1 MEHLIGQ
8 TLGRYKIV
16 SLLGE
21 GGMGAVFKGQDETLK
36 RDVAIKVMSPQ
47 FSRQA
52 NFQER
57 FLQEARTVARLSH
70 PNIVQIYDFGQD
82 QNQLYIVMEFIPGDN
97 LQQRLQSLRRDG
109 QWMELP
115 EAVQIVRQ
123 VLLAL
128 DYGHRHGVL
137 HRDLKPDNIMLKG
150 EGVEYNAVE
159 GLPYRPVITDLGL
172 AKLAGG
178 DVETQ
183 VGTAMGTPAYM
194 SPEQALGLTAQATSD
209 IYSSGVLLYELV
221 TGRLPFDVKT
231 LVEAVKAHGQQ
242 PPPPPRSIKPGIPEK
257 LEKVILKA
265 MEKEPAKRFKDAAA
279 MAAALEDAV
288 VVDEAPP
295 LATRIGAAPA
305 AAMGTSAMGISGSG
319 TQFQESGTGKGDE
332 YIGDEYIGRGASV
345 LREFSAPAAGVD
357 GYIGQV
363 QIQILTEFGK
373 QSTVTVRPGGVL
385 TIGRE
390 DDNDIVLL
398 DPQSS
403 RHHARIEND
412 GKVYKI
418 IDLNSRNGTFLED
431 AKLLPGVPEVWSAD
445 KALRIGKTYLRL
457 TRPQEAEKTAVVSA
471 GQLPRVEKGAGPQPS
486 GRVSVL
492 LDNDQI
498 TVEPGKMVSISLTLL
513 NQGTVVDHFSTSVQ
527 GIPAAWI
534 PSLPP
539 VVQLMPGAQQVVHL
553 TISPPRIPASRA
565 GTYPI
570 TLRVASRDAADRVA
584 EVKATLTVA
593 SFHQFT
599 SELHPQKVRAG
610 RIARLRVE
618 NQGNSQEVFNLLWLD
633 RAVELDFKPPQV
645 QLKISEG
652 KEAFAEFRAVPRSR
666 ALLGGEKTHAFTA
679 EVSALE
685 GEPQVHN
692 GEVVSR
698 ALIPLWVIPLLML
711 LCLCLLA
718 AAGLG
723 YAKVLQTQATA
734 QAATATAWAMADS
747 DQDGLTNAQEI
758 NLGTDPNKADTD
770 DDGLTDGREVNET
783 GTDPKNKDTDGDTLL
798 DGAEVDQIG
807 TSPNNK
813 DTDGDGITDNAD
825 ANPLSLPTAT
835 PTPTITPKPTQPPW
849 QACPDAYPSRLH
861 IGDHATVSED
871 PPLSNNLRNDPGTK
885 GTDIIGKIDPGWEV
899 EIMGGPQCLEKWVWW
914 KVKVVKTSKLG
925 WTSEGDGTNYWL
937 VPKP

>member
-1 MEHLIGQ
+1 MENQAMDHLVGQ
-8 TLGRYKIV
+8 NLGRYKIL

-21 GGMGAVFKGQDETLK
+21 GGMGAVFKGWDETLK

-47 FSRQA
+47 LARQT

-70 PNIVQIYDFGQD
+70 PNVVQIYDFGQEE
-82 QNQLYIVMEFIPGDN
+82 NQLYIVMEFISGKS
-97 LQQRLQSLRRDG
+97 LQQYLQELRAEG
-109 QWMELP
+109 KWLELP
-115 EAVQIVRQ
+115 EAVQLVRQ

-128 DYGHRHGVL
+128 DYGHKHGVL
-137 HRDLKPDNIMLKG
+137 HRDLKPDNIMLKA
-150 EGVEYNAVE
+150 EAVE
-159 GLPYRPVITDLGL
+159 DLSYRPVITDLGL

-194 SPEQALGLTAQATSD
+194 SPEQALGLTAQVTSD
-209 IYSSGVLLYELV
+209 IYSSGILLYELA
-221 TGRLPFDVKT
+221 TGRLPFEVKT

-242 PPPPPRSIKPGIPEK
+242 TPPAPRALKPEIPEV

-265 MEKEPAKRFKDAAA
+265 IEKEPPKRFQDAAA
-279 MAAALEDAV
+279 MAAALENV
-288 VVDEAPP
+288 LPPKPTQIGSAPV
-295 LATRIGAAPA
+295 AA
-305 AAMGTSAMGISGSG
+305 SGGG
-319 TQFQESGTGKGDE
+319 TQFQEMGDQ
-332 YIGDEYIGRGASV
+332 GRGASIMG
-345 LREFSAPAAGVD
+345 EFSAPVMGAV
-357 GYIGQV
+357 GYSGQE

-373 QSTVTVRPGGVL
+373 QSFVPVQAGGILRV
-385 TIGRE
+385 GRE
-390 DDNDIVLL
+390 EDNEIMLKDA
-398 DPQSS
+398 QAS
-403 RHHARIEND
+403 RHHARIEYD
-412 GKVYKI
+412 GKVYKV

-431 AKLLPGVPEVWSAD
+431 AKLLPGVPETWPAD

-457 TRPQEAEKTAVVSA
+457 VRPQEAEKTAVVSA
-471 GQLPRVEKGAGPQPS
+471 AELKAEKGAAAQPD
-486 GRVSVL
+486 GRISVL
-492 LDNDQI
+492 LDHDQI
-498 TVEPGKMVSISLTLL
+498 SVEPGKMVNASLTLL
-513 NQGTVVDHFSTSVQ
+513 NQGIVVDHFSIAVQ
-527 GIPAAWI
+527 GIPTAWI
-534 PSLPP
+534 PSQPP
-539 VVQLMPGAQQVVHL
+539 VVQLMPGAQQVVNL
-553 TISPPRIPASRA
+553 VISPPRLPTSRA

-570 TLRVASRDAADRVA
+570 TFRVTSRDAADRVG
-584 EVKATLTVA
+584 EVKATLTVGA
-593 SFHQFT
+593 FHQFT

-618 NQGNSQEVFNLLWLD
+618 NQGNIQEIFNLLWLD
-633 RAVELDFKPPQV
+633 RAAELDFKPPQM
-645 QLKISEG
+645 QLKVSEG
-652 KEAFAEFRAVPRSR
+652 KESFAEFRAVPRSR

-679 EVSALE
+679 EVGVATA

-692 GEVVSR
+692 GEVISR

-723 YAKVLQTQATA
+723 YATLRQNRATETAQATA
-734 QAATATAWAMADS
+734 ILASADP
-747 DQDGLTNAQEI
+747 DQDGLTNSQELA
-758 NLGTDPNKADTD
+758 LGSDPNNPDTD
-770 DDGLTDGREVNET
+770 GDGLSDGREINET

-835 PTPTITPKPTQPPW
+835 PIPTITPTPTPPPYK
-849 QACPDAYPSRLH
+849 ACPDSFPSRLH

-871 PPLSNNLRNDPGTK
+871 PPVANNLRNNPGTE
-885 GTDIIGKIDPGWEV
+885 GTEIIGKIDPGEEV
-899 EIMGGPQCLEKWVWW
+899 EILDGPQCQNNWVWW
-914 KVKVVKTSKLG
+914 KVKVLKTSQVG
-925 WTSEGDGTNYWL
+925 WTSEGDGTTYWL

>member
-1 MEHLIGQ
+1 MDHLVGQ
-8 TLGRYKIV
+8 TLGRYKII

-21 GGMGAVFKGQDETLK
+21 GGMGAVFKGRDETLK
-36 RDVAIKVMSPQ
+36 RDVAIKVMSAQ
-47 FSRQA
+47 LARQT

-70 PNIVQIYDFGQD
+70 PNIVQVYDFGQD
-82 QNQLYIVMEFIPGDN
+82 QNQLYIVMEFVPGKN
-97 LQQRLQSLRRDG
+97 LQQYLQDLRGDEK
-109 QWMELP
+109 WVDLS
-115 EAVQIVRQ
+115 EAVSIVRQ

-137 HRDLKPDNIMLKG
+137 HRDLKPDNIILK
-150 EGVEYNAVE
+150 EEPTE

-209 IYSSGVLLYELV
+209 IYSTGVLLYELV

-242 PPPPPRSIKPGIPEK
+242 PPPTPRSIKPDIPEA

-265 MEKEPAKRFKDAAA
+265 MEKEPAKRFQDAAA
-279 MAAALEDAV
+279 MAAAVEGALPPKATQIGSAPIASATVAGGVAV
-288 VVDEAPP
+288 EYKG
-295 LATRIGAAPA
+295 GAVESKGGAVENK
-305 AAMGTSAMGISGSG
+305 GG
-319 TQFQESGTGKGDE
+319 TQFQEMGTGDE
-332 YIGDEYIGRGASV
+332 RGASV
-345 LREFSAPAAGVD
+345 LREFSAPAAG
-357 GYIGQV
+357 GQE

-373 QSTVTVRPGGVL
+373 QSTVAVHPGRNL
-385 TIGRE
+385 TIGRGE
-390 DDNDIVLL
+390 DNDIVLQ
-398 DPQSS
+398 DPQAS

-412 GKVYKI
+412 GKKYKI

-431 AKLLPGVPEVWSAD
+431 AKLLPGVPEAWPAD
-445 KALRIGKTYLRL
+445 KALRIGKTYLRIA
-457 TRPQEAEKTAVVSA
+457 RSQEAEKTAVVSA
-471 GQLPRVEKGAGPQPS
+471 DQLRKAEKEAGAQPP
-486 GRVSVL
+486 GRISVL

-498 TVEPGKMVSISLTLL
+498 SVEPGKMTSVSLTLL
-513 NQGTVVDHFSTSVQ
+513 NQGIVVDHFSISVQ

-534 PSLPP
+534 PSMPP
-539 VVQLMPGAQQVVHL
+539 VIQLMPGAQQVVHL
-553 TISPPRIPASRA
+553 TISPPRLPTSRA

-570 TLRVASRDAADRVA
+570 TFRVTSSEYSRADRGG

-593 SFHQFT
+593 SFHQYI

-618 NQGNSQEVFNLLWLD
+618 NQGNTQEVFNLLWLD
-633 RAVELDFKPPQV
+633 RAVELDFKPPQM
-645 QLKISEG
+645 QLKVAEG

-679 EVSALE
+679 EVGPEYRGSAAQA

-723 YAKVLQTQATA
+723 YAKYAQAKQTA

-747 DQDGLTNAQEI
+747 DQDGLTNAQEM

-825 ANPLSLPTAT
+825 GNPLSLPTAT

-849 QACPDAYPSRLH
+849 QACPDAFPSRLH

-871 PPLSNNLRNDPGTK
+871 PPIANNLRNNPGTE

-899 EIMGGPQCLEKWVWW
+899 EITMGPQCLDKWVWW
-914 KVKVVKTSKLG
+914 KVKVVKTGKVG